1 MTTVVTSIGLRGL
14 EGYKVNVEVQIIPGR
29 ESVSLVG
36 LPDASVKESK
46 DRVMAT
52 LYANNCSFPGKKIII
67 NLSPSEQKKNIPIF
81 DLAMAIGLMK
91 EMHYIQREIPENTAF
106 LGALSLTGEIK
117 SVKGMLPAILA
128 AKRQNIKIL
137 YLPFIE
143 DLPFANL
150 EGIDLRFVHSL
161 DDVVQSLS
169 GKAKSMFQAS
179 TKNLQKSPPQN
190 TQDEKDFKYIIGHQ
204 RAKRAL
210 EIAAAGAH
218 NVLLIGPPGS
228 GKSLLSESL
237 PSILPPLTKDSQ
249 FDVMSI
255 YQLAEVSQLNPTQA
269 PFRSPHHSSSSVS
282 LIGGSSN
289 PKPGEVSLAHH
300 GVLFLDEMAEFPRRS
315 LDMLRQPIET
325 GKVTI
330 SRAATTVIYPS
341 RFILI
346 GAMNPCPCGYL
357 GDRSHYCTCTPKQ
370 INAYQNRISGPILD
384 RIDIILEL
392 ESVPLQ
398 RDLQEKNESS
408 QVIRRRVIEARNR
421 QHKRYQGEFLNS
433 IAENEMFRI
442 GKSLQYEQKQLIQ
455 KWSAS
460 CQWSS
465 RVQMKILRLA
475 RTISDLSGDESITN
489 EALWEAMSLR
499 RTKAVSSKVLG
510 AR

>member
-1 MTTVVTSIGLRGL
+1 MTTSVTSIGLRGL
-14 EGYKVNVEVQIIPGR
+14 EGYKVIVEVQIIPGR
-29 ESVSLVG
+29 ESVSLIG
-36 LPDASVKESK
+36 LPEASVKESK

-91 EMHYIQREIPENTAF
+91 EMHYIQHEIPVNTAF

-128 AKRQNIKIL
+128 AKKQNIKIL
-137 YLPFIE
+137 YLPCIE
-143 DLPFANL
+143 DLPFTNID
-150 EGIDLRFVHSL
+150 GIELRFVRTL
-161 DDVVQSLS
+161 NDVLQSLS
-169 GKAKSMFQAS
+169 GKRIPNPS
-179 TKNLQKSPPQN
+179 TMNLTKTSPQIIHY
-190 TQDEKDFKYIIGHQ
+190 DKDFQYIIGHHQ
-204 RAKRAL
+204 TKRAL

-237 PSILPPLTKDSQ
+237 PSILPPLSNESQ

-255 YQLAEVSQLNPTQA
+255 YQLAGVSQANPTQV
-269 PFRSPHHSSSSVS
+269 PFRAPHHSSSSVS
-282 LIGGSSN
+282 LIGGSSI

-300 GVLFLDEMAEFPRRS
+300 GVLFLDEMAEFPRRT

-330 SRAATTVIYPS
+330 SRAATTVVYPS

-370 INAYQNRISGPILD
+370 INTYQNRISGPILD
-384 RIDIILEL
+384 RIDVILEL
-392 ESVPLQ
+392 KPVLLHGDSN
-398 RDLQEKNESS
+398 EKVETSS
-408 QVIRRRVIEARNR
+408 VIRNRVIASRAR
-421 QHKRYQGEFLNS
+421 QYKRYQGEFLNS
-433 IAENEMFRI
+433 SVPIERLVV
-442 GKSLQYEQKQLIQ
+442 GTTLQTDQKQMLQ

-460 CQWSS
+460 YQWSS
-465 RVQMKILRLA
+465 RVQMKVLRLA
-475 RTISDLSGDESITN
+475 RTISNLSGDDKITN
-489 EALWEAMSLR
+489 SALWEAMSLR
-499 RTKAVSSKVLG
+499 RRKVVSSKSLG

>member
-1 MTTVVTSIGLRGL
+1 MTSVVTSIGLSGL

-52 LYANNCSFPGKKIII
+52 LYANNCSFPGKRIII

-91 EMHYIQREIPENTAF
+91 EMNYIQHEIPENTAF
-106 LGALSLTGEIK
+106 LGALSLTGEVK

-128 AKRQNIKIL
+128 AKKQDIKIL

-143 DLPFANL
+143 DLPFTNL
-150 EGIDLRFVHSL
+150 EGIELRFVHSL

-169 GKAKSMFQAS
+169 GNHFFQPS
-179 TKNLQKSPPQN
+179 PKNPEKTPPQI

-237 PSILPPLTKDSQ
+237 PSILPPLSNESQ

-255 YQLAEVSQLNPTQA
+255 YQLAGVSQPNPTKA

-341 RFILI
+341 QFILI
-346 GAMNPCPCGYL
+346 GAMNPCSCGYL

-392 ESVPLQ
+392 ESVPLH
-398 RDLQEKNESS
+398 RDLQEKSESS
-408 QVIRRRVIEARNR
+408 LIIRKRVIEARNR
-421 QHKRYQGEFLNS
+421 QHKRHQGEFLNS
-433 IAENEMFRI
+433 SVENEKLII
-442 GKSLQYEQKQLIQ
+442 GTSLHHEQKQLLQ

-460 CQWSS
+460 YQWSS

-489 EALWEAMSLR
+489 GALWEAMSLR
-499 RTKAVSSKVLG
+499 RMKAVSSKVLG

>member
-1 MTTVVTSIGLRGL
+1 MTTVVKSIGLRGL
-14 EGYKVNVEVQIIPGR
+14 EGYEVNVEVQIIPGR

-52 LYANNCSFPGKKIII
+52 LYANDCSFPGKKIII

-91 EMHYIQREIPENTAF
+91 EMHYIQREISENTAF

-128 AKRQNIKIL
+128 AKKQNINIL
-137 YLPFIE
+137 YLPYID
-143 DLPFANL
+143 DLPFTKL
-150 EGIDLRFVHSL
+150 DGIELRFVHTL

-169 GKAKSMFQAS
+169 GKAIFRTS
-179 TKNLQKSPPQN
+179 TKNLQKTPPQI
-190 TQDEKDFKYIIGHQ
+190 TQDEKDFKYIIGH
-204 RAKRAL
+204 RFEKRAL

-237 PSILPPLTKDSQ
+237 PSILPPLSRDSQ

-255 YQLAEVSQLNPTQA
+255 YQLAGVSQPNPTQV

-300 GVLFLDEMAEFPRRS
+300 GVLFLDEMAEFPRRT

-330 SRAATTVIYPS
+330 SRAATTVVYPS
-341 RFILI
+341 RFILL

-357 GDRSHYCTCTPKQ
+357 GDRSHYCTCTQKQ

-392 ESVPLQ
+392 EPVPLH

-408 QVIRRRVIEARNR
+408 KVIRKRVISAREI
-421 QHKRYQGEFLNS
+421 QHSRYQGEFVNS
-433 IAENEMFRI
+433 SVQNDKLIS
-442 GKSLQYEQKQLIQ
+442 GTTLQHEQKHLLQ
-455 KWSAS
+455 KWSANY
-460 CQWSS
+460 QWSS

-475 RTISDLSGDESITN
+475 RTISDLSGDEFITN
-489 EALWEAMSLR
+489 AALWEAVSLR
-499 RTKAVSSKVLG
+499 RTKVVNSKVIG